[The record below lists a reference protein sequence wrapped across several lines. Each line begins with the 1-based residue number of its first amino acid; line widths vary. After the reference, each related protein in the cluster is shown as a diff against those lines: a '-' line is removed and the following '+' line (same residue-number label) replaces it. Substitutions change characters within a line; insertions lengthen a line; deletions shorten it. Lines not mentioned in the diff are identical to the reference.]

1 MYHQLC
7 YHSALIIVLL
17 NLYCYASPIDQNQYS
32 HIMEPNVSIT
42 NSAIPSRQ
50 ILNEIHRFKILCS
63 FYGDCNDEDNRKIM
77 DYDDTKHKHVSRL
90 ICFTVYQNL
99 VNVHLHLHLLVYRNS
114 VKSND
119 FFFEHKKE
127 MDCIYISITV
137 LVT

>member
-77 DYDDTKHKHVSRL
+77 DYDDTKQKRL
-90 ICFTVYQNL
+90 SSNL
-99 VNVHLHLHLLVYRNS
+99 FHGIPKFGKRAFAS
-114 VKSND
+114 AFAGIPK
-119 FFFEHKKE
+119 FG
-127 MDCIYISITV
+127 
-137 LVT
+137 